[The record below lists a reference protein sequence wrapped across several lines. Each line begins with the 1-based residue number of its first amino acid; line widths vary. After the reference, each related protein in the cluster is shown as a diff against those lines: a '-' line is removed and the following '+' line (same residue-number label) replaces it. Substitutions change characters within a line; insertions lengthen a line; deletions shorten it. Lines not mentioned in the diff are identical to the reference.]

1 MERTGGTDD
10 GSRVKAVVGEIREG
24 EDGLFDGGRLV
35 AGVVGDTLPALG
47 VDDTWT
53 LDRVFGL
60 KEPDSP
66 G

>member
-1 MERTGGTDD
+1 M
-10 GSRVKAVVGEIREG
+10 GEIREG